1 MLNIKLDSQLLSLYN
16 SEKRE
21 KKSFSFIFNSQF
33 FLGNIYIYICERE
46 RESIKDVTCFWNQKY
61 LTTLDSFNNKATETV
76 NNNYINCR
84 GKD

>member
-1 MLNIKLDSQLLSLYN
+1 M
-16 SEKRE
+16 RE
-21 KKSFSFIFNSQF
+21 R
-33 FLGNIYIYICERE
+33 ERE